1 MDELFQSVRLALAG
15 RGFEVY
21 AVPDA
26 AAARDRALSLI
37 SLESSVGV
45 GGSMTVRQLGL
56 TEILESSGHAVWWH
70 WTGAEDRAA
79 VLENARHADVYL
91 ASANA
96 VTRNGQ
102 LVNTDGTGNRVGA
115 LLHGP
120 ALVILI
126 IGRNKL
132 VDGGLNEALARIR
145 REACPPNAKRLGLNT
160 PCAHTGRCDEAHC
173 GDDCMCRGTA
183 ILHRPMRGQRMAVIL
198 VDEALGY

>member
-1 MDELFQSVRLALAG
+1 MDELFSCVRRALEK

-21 AVPDA
+21 AVSDA
-26 AAARDRALSLI
+26 AAAREKALSLI
-37 SLESSVGV
+37 PEGSSVGI

-56 TEILESSGHAVWWH
+56 AEALEQGGHEVWWH
-70 WTGAEDRAA
+70 WTTPEGRAA

-96 VTRNGQ
+96 VTANGQ
-102 LVNTDGTGNRVGA
+102 LVNTDGTGNRVST
-115 LLHGP
+115 LLYGP
-120 ALVILI
+120 ALAVLI

-145 REACPPNAKRLGLNT
+145 RDACPPNARRLRLDT

>member
-1 MDELFQSVRLALAG
+1 MDELFQSVRQALEG

-21 AVPDA
+21 AAPDA

-37 SLESSVGV
+37 SPESSVGV

-56 TEILESSGHAVWWH
+56 AEMLESSGHAVWWH
-70 WTGAEDRAA
+70 WTSPEERAT
-79 VLENARHADVYL
+79 VMENARHADVYL

-102 LVNTDGTGNRVGA
+102 LVNTDSTGNRVGA
-115 LLHGP
+115 LLDGP

-132 VDGGLNEALARIR
+132 VDGGLSEALARIR

-160 PCAHTGRCDEAHC
+160 PCAHTGR
-173 GDDCMCRGTA
+173 
-183 ILHRPMRGQRMAVIL
+183 
-198 VDEALGY
+198 